1 MNGVAFTYN
10 DTAPGM
16 VTLTAT
22 SGEITGTKEVTVKP
36 GVGELSV
43 TPDLVKAGSDV
54 TVTAMGKAGGGT
66 VKVMDSEGMQVGST
80 KSLDPV
86 VEPEEGDVTYSRTIT
101 LPADLADGT
110 YTVTVDIQ
118 GLSDSMD
125 IEVLNDQTPPALS
138 NASVTT
144 SGAFMNGAVVTVTAT
159 ATSDIE
165 GDISVMADVSALDD
179 TRMEAIP
186 LTNLM
191 GTDIYTTIL
200 TISGTNTAEDGEAT
214 ITITATDR
222 IKNSSMTTVTVTLDN
237 VQVTLDSVSV
247 EPDMPYEPGE
257 TAWIKATGTAGGTVS
272 ATVNNSET
280 GMMIAQ
286 VTLEENGR
294 HAWKL
299 RRRSHHS

>member
-1 MNGVAFTYN
+1 MAADSSEG
-10 DTAPGM
+10 
-16 VTLTAT
+16 LTAT
-22 SGEITGTKEVTVKP
+22 KMVTVKS
-36 GVGELSV
+36 GVSGLV
-43 TPDLVKAGSDV
+43 VDPTLVKAGSDIM
-54 TVTAMGKAGGGT
+54 VTATGKAGGGT
-66 VKVMDSEGMQVGST
+66 VKVMDAEAMQVGAT

-86 VEPEEGDVTYSRTIT
+86 VEPEEGDVTYSRTIK

-118 GLSDSMD
+118 DLSDSMD

-138 NASVTT
+138 GASVTT
-144 SGAFMNGAVVTVTAT
+144 PGTFMNGAVVTVTAT

-179 TRMEAIP
+179 TQMEAIP

-237 VQVTLDSVSV
+237 VSDDVLTRVWV
-247 EPDMPYEPGE
+247 EPTTPYKPGA
-257 TAWIKATGTAGGTVS
+257 TAWIKAMGS
-272 ATVNNSET
+272 AKAPIAYGQPSTTPTS
-280 GMMIAQ
+280 GMAISGELA
-286 VTLEENGR
+286 LEEMEGTPGTYVVGFTDC
-294 HAWKL
+294 
-299 RRRSHHS
+299 